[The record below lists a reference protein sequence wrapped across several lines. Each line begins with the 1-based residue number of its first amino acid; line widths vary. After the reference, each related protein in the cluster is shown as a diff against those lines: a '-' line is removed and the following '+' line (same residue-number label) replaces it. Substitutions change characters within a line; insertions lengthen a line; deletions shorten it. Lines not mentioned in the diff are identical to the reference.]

1 MNLKGKK
8 ILFISAHF
16 FGYEKAIIER
26 LKKKGAE
33 VDFYNERPSD
43 SLLSKGIIR
52 VNSHW
57 YQRRINRYY
66 RKILLEISTKKYDF
80 FLLIKGESIP
90 FFFLDV
96 FQEKNPLAEKIF
108 YSYDTVD
115 EYPKFEKLYP
125 FFDKNFTFEPRDA
138 KRFGLY
144 FRPLFFIDDYKN
156 IREIKEQ
163 KYDITFIGTAHTDR
177 YAIGEKVGEV
187 AERHHLKT
195 FFYYY
200 APGRTAFL
208 LKRLFDRHLQHFD
221 IKKLSFTKL
230 KHAEI
235 AEIYSQSFSVLD
247 INKPFQ
253 NGLTIRTF
261 EALASGK
268 KILTTNSDIKNYPF
282 FSEENVMI
290 LDRGN
295 LKINKDFFETQFAE
309 IDEEILSKMS
319 LDSWIE
325 CLFLHHQDQ
334 YWGIKER
341 NFE

>member
-26 LKKKGAE
+26 LKKRGAE

-138 KRFGLY
+138 KRFQLH
-144 FRPLFFIDDYKN
+144 FRPLFFLEEYKN
-156 IREIKEQ
+156 LKEKKER
-163 KYDITFIGTAHTDR
+163 KYDITFIGSAHSDR
-177 YAIGEKVGEV
+177 YLIGEGVREI
-187 AERHHLKT
+187 ADQFHLKT
-195 FFYYY
+195 FFFYY
-200 APGRTAFL
+200 APGKTVFL
-208 LKRLFDRHLQHFD
+208 LKRFLDRHLQYFD

-230 KHAEI
+230 QHAEI
-235 AEIYSQSFSVLD
+235 AEIYSQSFAVLD
-247 INKPFQ
+247 VNKPFQ
-253 NGLTIRTF
+253 NGLTMRTF

-290 LDRGN
+290 LNRKN
-295 LKINKDFFETQFAE
+295 LKISEDFFKTSFSE
-309 IDEEILSKMS
+309 IDDETLSKMS